1 MDCGCWSCYYV
12 GPYNSSRLQC
22 HYAAQWVG
30 REGTDAADATDAT
43 NSATEHS
50 FCCSRGSLGP
60 NQIVILSTPNHC
72 RPIVAAGSLGGQLR
86 LATVG
91 ARQAGLGWTRAN
103 PELTR
108 PWSEAFRATSGAR
121 PDQATAPSQSLLSH
135 GNQRTMIDDHNH
147 PASCGSDPVLTSL
160 QSVAGRGFKFL
171 CVQHSVK
178 HVLGPAARA
187 ANGRRIKVRWAISDL
202 L

>member
-1 MDCGCWSCYYV
+1 MLVVGMWSWD
-12 GPYNSSRLQC
+12 PPDNSSPISRVIMQLSG
-22 HYAAQWVG
+22 AAG
-30 REGTDAADATDAT
+30 NRCSDATDAP

-50 FCCSRGSLGP
+50 SCSSSSRGSLGP

>member
-1 MDCGCWSCYYV
+1 MLVV
-12 GPYNSSRLQC
+12 GMWDPPDNSSPISRVIMQLSG
-22 HYAAQWVG
+22 AAG
-30 REGTDAADATDAT
+30 NRCSDATDAP

-50 FCCSRGSLGP
+50 SCSSSSRGSLGP

-160 QSVAGRGFKFL
+160 QSVAGWGSNFL
-171 CVQHSVK
+171 CVQQCEACAWPST
-178 HVLGPAARA
+178 GEQMGADESEPDGWRG
-187 ANGRRIKVRWAISDL
+187 NQ
-202 L
+202 

>member
-1 MDCGCWSCYYV
+1 MYCGCWSCYCV

-72 RPIVAAGSLGGQLR
+72 RPIVAAGSLGGQLG
-86 LATVG
+86 LATVE
-91 ARQAGLGWTRAN
+91 AGGQSWDGHG
-103 PELTR
+103 LTR
-108 PWSEAFRATSGAR
+108 PWSEAFQPREQGPTRPLPRASPPCLTGINAR
-121 PDQATAPSQSLLSH
+121 
-135 GNQRTMIDDHNH
+135 
-147 PASCGSDPVLTSL
+147 
-160 QSVAGRGFKFL
+160 
-171 CVQHSVK
+171 
-178 HVLGPAARA
+178 
-187 ANGRRIKVRWAISDL
+187 
-202 L
+202 